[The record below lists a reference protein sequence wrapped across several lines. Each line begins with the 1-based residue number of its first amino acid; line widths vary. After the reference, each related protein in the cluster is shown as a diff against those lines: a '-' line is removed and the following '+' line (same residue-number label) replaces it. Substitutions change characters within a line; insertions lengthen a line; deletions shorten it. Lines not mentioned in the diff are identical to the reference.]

1 MQVKK
6 PFTLVGLLIVFAI
19 ILAACQ
25 PATII
30 ETVVVTEVVM
40 KEGTPEVV
48 EKVVEVVVTPTPIP
62 PTAMA
67 PTPIPQLSD
76 TVVIGMQ
83 QEPDSLHP
91 LFGSMSAN
99 AVIRSAFLV
108 GCLGQNEVA
117 EWIPYGCEEVPTLEN
132 GGAVFVGE
140 GEDKHMEITYKIRD
154 GWRWTDGTPVTPADV
169 IFFWELIMDPQTEI
183 AQRNL
188 TEKIYEI
195 VAVDDQTFKTVFMSA
210 AQAHLAAAG
219 TLTGLVDFA
228 AFQADYEQSGYANQ
242 TGPVVDPVY
251 WNAGYPGWLPVH
263 VLGDIPPAEQPAVD
277 FTQVPGDGAFYVKE
291 WNQGQEIVLE
301 RSDLPFPL
309 GDAKVKTIIWR
320 FFGES
325 AGVLSALQ
333 NGEIDAVARGGVGG
347 LTVYNSPDLDAIE
360 AAGLY
365 TVSYPRGYAWEHI
378 DLNMTKFPLDDV
390 RVRQA
395 LFYAIDRETLVQ
407 TLYYGKQGTTDL
419 PVPPGLSWGYTDNYT
434 KYPYDPER
442 ARALL
447 AEAGWDCSVYP
458 CVNADGRNLE
468 FTLMT
473 TDRVDRQE
481 LAQVIQQMWRALNV
495 GVNLQFLYGRGLFTP
510 CSAGGPLYCRTF
522 DAAIYTYTTGD
533 DPQFM
538 GLYDCAS
545 IPSEENNWS
554 GQNDP
559 GFCNPEA
566 DEALFMNELDPTVS
580 LSRDLRYPYIEKFF
594 QLWTD
599 AVPVIPLFSNTT
611 VYVNRVG
618 FENFKPGPTTAS
630 VDAWNAWE
638 WVLYK

>member
-1 MQVKK
+1 MKANK
-6 PFTLVGLLIVFAI
+6 MFRLVGLVIVIGLI
-19 ILAACQ
+19 LSACQ
-25 PATII
+25 PETIV

-40 KEGTPEVV
+40 REGTPEVV
-48 EKVVEVVVTPTPIP
+48 EKIVEVVVTPTPIP
-62 PTAMA
+62 PTPVP
-67 PTPIPQLSD
+67 PTPVPQQSD
-76 TVVIGMQ
+76 TVVIGLQ

-91 LFGSMSAN
+91 LFGAMSAN

-117 EWIPYGCEEVPTLEN
+117 EWIPLGCEEVPTLEN

-140 GEDKHMEITYKIRD
+140 GDDKHLEVTYKIRD

-169 IFFWELIMDPQTEI
+169 IFFRSLVMNPETEI
-183 AQRNL
+183 AARNL
-188 TEKIYEI
+188 TEKIYDI
-195 VAVDDQTFKTVFMSA
+195 VAIDDQTFNTIFMSA
-210 AQAHLAAAG
+210 AQAHRAAAG
-219 TLTGLVDFA
+219 TLTGNVDFA
-228 AFQADYEQSGYANQ
+228 AFQTDYEQSGYANQ

-251 WNAGYPGWLPVH
+251 WNAGIPGWLPVH

-277 FTQVPGDGAFYVKE
+277 FTQVPGDGAFYVSE

-309 GDAKVKTIIWR
+309 GDAQIKTIIWR

-347 LTVYNSPDLDAIE
+347 LTVYNSPDLDLIE
-360 AAGLY
+360 AGGLY
-365 TVSYPRGYAWEHI
+365 KVNYPRGYAWEHI
-378 DLNMTKFPLDDV
+378 DLNTTKFPLDDV

-395 LFYAIDRETLVQ
+395 LYHAIDRDALVER
-407 TLYYGKQGTTDL
+407 LYYDKQGTTDL
-419 PVPPGLSWGYTDNYT
+419 PVPPGLSWAYSEDYT
-434 KYPYDPER
+434 KYPYDLER
-442 ARALL
+442 ANVLL

-458 CVNADGRNLE
+458 CVNADGQTLE

-510 CSAGGPLYCRTF
+510 CTAGGPLYCRTY
-522 DAAIYTYTTGD
+522 DAAIYTLTTGD

-545 IPSEENNWS
+545 IPTEENNWS
-554 GQNDP
+554 GQNDV

-566 DEALFMNELDPTVS
+566 DQALFMNELDPEVS
-580 LSRDLRYPYIEKFF
+580 LSRELRFPYIEKFF
-594 QLWTD
+594 QLWTE
-599 AVPVIPLFSNTT
+599 ATPVIPLFSNTT
-611 VYVNRVG
+611 VYVNRVS
-618 FENFKPGPTTAS
+618 FQNFKPGPTTAS
-630 VDAWNAWE
+630 VDGWNAWE

>member
-1 MQVKK
+1 MHAKNSFK
-6 PFTLVGLLIVFAI
+6 LLGLVMILSILLT
-19 ILAACQ
+19 ACQ
-25 PATII
+25 PEKII
-30 ETVVVTEVVM
+30 ETVVVTEEVM
-40 KEGTPEVV
+40 VEGTPQVV
-48 EKVVEVVVTPTPIP
+48 EKIVEVVVTPTSIP
-62 PTAMA
+62 PTDVPATA
-67 PTPIPQLSD
+67 VPEQSD

-99 AVIRSAFLV
+99 AVIRAAFLV
-108 GCLGQNEVA
+108 GCLGQNENA

-140 GEDKHMEITYKIRD
+140 DEDKHLEVTYKIRD
-154 GWRWTDGTPVTPADV
+154 GWRWTDGTPVTPADA
-169 IFFWELIMDPQTEI
+169 IFFWKLTMDPLTEI
-183 AQRNL
+183 ANRAL
-188 TEKIYEI
+188 VEKLYDI
-195 VAVDDQTFKTVFMSA
+195 VAVDDHTIKTIFLSA
-210 AQAHLAAAG
+210 AQAKQAAAG
-219 TLTGLVDFA
+219 TLTGNVDFA
-228 AFQADYEQSGYANQ
+228 AFQADYESYGFADQS
-242 TGPVVDPVY
+242 GPVVDPVY
-251 WNAGYPGWLPVH
+251 WNAGMPGWLPVH
-263 VLGDIPPAEQPAVD
+263 ILGDVPPAEQPAVD
-277 FTQVPGDGAFYVKE
+277 FTQVPGDGAYYLKE
-291 WNQGQEIVLE
+291 WNQGQDIIME
-301 RSDLPFPL
+301 RSDQPFPL
-309 GDAKVKTIIWR
+309 GDAQIKTIIFR
-320 FFGES
+320 FFGET

-347 LTVYNSPDLDAIE
+347 LTVYNAPDLDAI
-360 AAGLY
+360 AAGGQY
-365 TVSYPRGYAWEHI
+365 EVHYPRGYAWEHI

-395 LFYAIDRETLVQ
+395 LFYAIDRQTLVDQ
-407 TLYYGKQGTTDL
+407 LYYGKQGTTDL
-419 PVPPGLSWGYTDNYT
+419 PVPPGLSWAYTENYS
-434 KYPYDPER
+434 KYPYDPDKALE
-442 ARALL
+442 LL

-458 CVNADGRNLE
+458 CVNADGIKLE

-481 LAQVIQQMWRALNV
+481 LAQVIQQMWRAINI

-510 CSAGGPLYCRTF
+510 CSAGGPLYCRTY

-545 IPSEENNWS
+545 IPTEENNWS

-559 GFCNPEA
+559 GFCDPAA
-566 DEALFMNELDPTVS
+566 DDALMMSELDPTVS
-580 LSRDLRYPYIEKFF
+580 LSRDLRFPYIETFF
-594 QLWTD
+594 KLWTE

-611 VYVNRVG
+611 VYVNRIG

>member
-1 MQVKK
+1 MYAKNCFK
-6 PFTLVGLLIVFAI
+6 LLGLVIVLSILLS
-19 ILAACQ
+19 ACQ
-25 PATII
+25 PERII
-30 ETVVVTEVVM
+30 ETVVVTEEVM
-40 KEGTPEVV
+40 VEGTPQVIERI
-48 EKVVEVVVTPTPIP
+48 VEVVVTPTAVP
-62 PTAMA
+62 PTDVPPA
-67 PTPIPQLSD
+67 PEMEKVD
-76 TVVIGMQ
+76 TAVIGMQ

-99 AVIRSAFLV
+99 AVIRAAFLM
-108 GCLGQNEVA
+108 GCLGQNEDA

-140 GEDKHMEITYKIRD
+140 GADKHLEVTYKIRE
-154 GWRWTDGTPVTPADV
+154 GWRWTDGTPVTPADT
-169 IFFWELIMDPQTEI
+169 IFFWKLTMDPLTEI

-188 TEKIYEI
+188 VEKIYDI
-195 VAVDDQTFKTVFMSA
+195 VAVDDRTIKTIFMSA
-210 AQAHLAAAG
+210 AQANQAAAG
-219 TLTGLVDFA
+219 TLTGNVDFA

-242 TGPVVDPVY
+242 AGPVVDPVY
-251 WNAGYPGWLPVH
+251 WNAGMPGWLPVH

-277 FTQVPGDGAFYVKE
+277 FTQVPGDGAFYLKE
-291 WNQGQEIVLE
+291 WSQGQEIVLE
-301 RSDLPFPL
+301 RSDMPFPL
-309 GDAKVKTIIWR
+309 GEAQLKTIIFR

-365 TVSYPRGYAWEHI
+365 EVHYPRGYAWEHI

-395 LFYAIDRETLVQ
+395 LFYAIDRQALVDE
-407 TLYYGKQGTTDL
+407 LYYGKQGTTDL
-419 PVPPGLSWGYTDNYT
+419 PVPPGLSWAYTENYT
-434 KYPYDPER
+434 KYPYDPEK
-442 ARALL
+442 ALELL

-458 CVNADGRNLE
+458 CTNADGQNLE

-481 LAQVIQQMWRALNV
+481 LAQVIQQMWRAINI

-510 CSAGGPLYCRTF
+510 CSAGGPLYCRTY

-545 IPSEENNWS
+545 IPTEENNWS

-566 DEALFMNELDPTVS
+566 DEALFMNELDTDVS
-580 LSRDLRYPYIEKFF
+580 LSRELRFPYIEKFF
-594 QLWTD
+594 QLWTE

-611 VYVNRVG
+611 VYVNRIG